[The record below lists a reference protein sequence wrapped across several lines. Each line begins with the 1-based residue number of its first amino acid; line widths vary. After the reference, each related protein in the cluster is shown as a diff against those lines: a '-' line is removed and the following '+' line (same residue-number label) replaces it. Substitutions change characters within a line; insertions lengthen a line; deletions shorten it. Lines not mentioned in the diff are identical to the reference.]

1 MLYYAH
7 RIEDLHHLDGH
18 CHHHLFHHH
27 TIHLH
32 LCLHQTPPM
41 LLKQVTEFGIWG
53 FSITLKPSVQKMEA
67 SIVDAIRD
75 LKEAHLGKL
84 DEIALTGKPSWPA
97 RLHNS
102 STTPVPRTS
111 PSAGQATPA
120 VPLLQHTAVPLM
132 PQPAPQLPLPSE
144 VLLSPSTSG
153 DSPRCLPIREGHN
166 HLPSNEIERS
176 NLRPPEFTVQ
186 CHRSLTSESKI
197 HTLALKLATESYFG
211 TKVMAQCT
219 VMGCTAFKGLPI
231 SELNSL
237 KQFLFSILVKYWS
250 APHDFEPVWSRC
262 VSSIGHGCTR
272 ARNYP

>member
-1 MLYYAH
+1 
-7 RIEDLHHLDGH
+7 
-18 CHHHLFHHH
+18 
-27 TIHLH
+27 
-32 LCLHQTPPM
+32 
-41 LLKQVTEFGIWG
+41 
-53 FSITLKPSVQKMEA
+53 MEA
-67 SIVDAIRD
+67 SIIDAIRD
-75 LKEAHLGKL
+75 LKEALLGKKL

-102 STTPVPRTS
+102 STTPVPRPS

-132 PQPAPQLPLPSE
+132 PHPAPQLPLPSE

-166 HLPSNEIERS
+166 HLPSSEIERS
-176 NLRPPEFTVQ
+176 NLRPLEFTVQ
-186 CHRSLTSESKI
+186 CHHSLTSESKI
-197 HTLALKLATESYFG
+197 HTHSQKLASESYFG
-211 TKVMAQCT
+211 TKVMVQCT

-231 SELNSL
+231 SELKSL
-237 KQFLFSILVKYWS
+237 KQFLFGIKLNIGV
-250 APHDFEPVWSRC
+250 HHMC